1 MKPVVKKATPAAIAV
16 LRQATALFPKRKK
29 LSDGLLPSVAHQKQS
44 PNSDHNTGLAVDL
57 THDPENGVDCA
68 QIFEKLKEDKR
79 VSYLIFNKKIWSRQY
94 AKRGNRPYSGS
105 NPHTKHLHIS
115 IDPDMANDTSPWFW
129 WMNQPKIVNQVKAA
143 LQPQPK
149 KKVAKGVNLA
159 PNLVSNLTP
168 ICTCC
173 KVHNTKRKAK

>member
-129 WMNQPKIVNQVKAA
+129 WMN
-143 LQPQPK
+143 
-149 KKVAKGVNLA
+149 

-173 KVHNTKRKAK
+173 KVHNTKRKAI